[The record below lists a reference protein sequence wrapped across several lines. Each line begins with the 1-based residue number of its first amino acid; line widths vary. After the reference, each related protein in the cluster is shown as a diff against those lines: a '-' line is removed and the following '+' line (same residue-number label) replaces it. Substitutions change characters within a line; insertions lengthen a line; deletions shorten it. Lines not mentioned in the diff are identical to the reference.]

1 MKDKV
6 LKRKITPLK
15 KYLQDVI
22 EKQAPSSFNKKKQR
36 WNETLTGLAVVIK
49 FQPLEHEIS
58 PDAVCQGIRDV
69 EGSLQSKFSVRT
81 LLKTME
87 AKGLLVL
94 VSTGPVKTPTSY
106 LLNFDIPG
114 DVLA

>member
-1 MKDKV
+1 MKDRV
-6 LKRKITPLK
+6 LKGKITPLK
-15 KYLQDVI
+15 KYLQDLV
-22 EKQAPSSFNKKKQR
+22 EESVPSFHKKRQR

-58 PDAVCQGIRDV
+58 PGAVCQGIRDV
-69 EGSLQSKFSVRT
+69 EGCLHSEHTVKNLLQV
-81 LLKTME
+81 MNG
-87 AKGLLVL
+87 KGLLIK
-94 VSTGPVKTPTSY
+94 VSTGPVKRPTSY